1 MESVTDQRFDAAVSL
16 LSGSL
21 GGLLLSIPAGIKRQ
35 VQEVRIRAGYP
46 VALSCGG
53 DIYFLTRTG
62 RLTCSPEGDLFQM
75 DWEAVEECFQ
85 LLCGFSVYSHEKE
98 IRQGFL
104 SLRGGHRAGICGTA
118 VVQNGEIISLRDI
131 SSICLRISREY
142 PGCSISLLQRMKEA
156 GMEGGLLL
164 VGAPSSGK
172 TTVLRDIARQ
182 LSSGSVGAIRR
193 VAVIDERGELAGVY
207 KGIPGNFLGP
217 CCDVLDGYP
226 KAQGILQAVRSLA
239 PDYILC
245 DEIGREEDT
254 ISLLQCLHA
263 GVTVIAS
270 IHAGSPEEFLKR
282 RQAELLM
289 REGAFQTVAFL
300 KSRREPGTIAEL
312 RKAGDL
318 LAQMDRNTPD
328 DWGGGPGRLFG
339 VA

>member
-1 MESVTDQRFDAAVSL
+1 
-16 LSGSL
+16 
-21 GGLLLSIPAGIKRQ
+21 
-35 VQEVRIRAGYP
+35 
-46 VALSCGG
+46 
-53 DIYFLTRTG
+53 
-62 RLTCSPEGDLFQM
+62 
-75 DWEAVEECFQ
+75 
-85 LLCGFSVYSHEKE
+85 
-98 IRQGFL
+98 
-104 SLRGGHRAGICGTA
+104 
-118 VVQNGEIISLRDI
+118 
-131 SSICLRISREY
+131 
-142 PGCSISLLQRMKEA
+142 
-156 GMEGGLLL
+156 MEGGLLL

-182 LSSGSVGAIRR
+182 LSTGSLGAIRR

-239 PDYILC
+239 PDCILC
-245 DEIGREEDT
+245 DEIGSEEDT
-254 ISLLQCLHA
+254 RSLLQCLHA

-270 IHAGSPEEFLKR
+270 IHAGSSEEFMKR
-282 RQAELLM
+282 KQAELLM
-289 REGAFQTVAFL
+289 RAGAFETVAFL
-300 KSRREPGTIAEL
+300 KSRKEPGTVAEL